1 MRTRPFPAASLAAAL
16 AVTALAVTVVAGG
29 ATARDVTAGGATAR
43 GSTAEPATARGSTA
57 DIAPT
62 RKSAADASITAFP
75 AQLPTEGYRLVDTWT
90 SREAVNSVPR
100 FKKPGGVDVAADET
114 VYAVDSQ
121 LNQVYHLDAGGQVLQ
136 RWDTDPAVGSPL
148 DVAASVDRVY
158 VVGTEGGE
166 VRNRT
171 GALQRTFQG
180 SGFKGVA
187 VGPDRRVY
195 LSRVTQA
202 GGTPTGVVELRDVD
216 GNVLGAPWKSDIF
229 PMRATFGLDVGL
241 DGRVYIAADGGVYV
255 FDAGTLT
262 ALMRVRQAIEGP
274 DLVDVAVD
282 DRGRVYAVMF
292 GQTGMLVAWKGVV
305 GTQGDYLGDVVFGGA
320 RWLAVGPG
328 AGLVVAVEGVSFA
341 GLSYLSTRDD
351 LTTQPLRWGEVGDS
365 LGQLDA
371 PRRVAVGAAG
381 DVYLVDRTERV
392 QRWSVLGNPQEQ
404 WDTPQL
410 ADVAGG
416 AARPCY
422 IRGTA
427 LACLGPSR
435 TVAWEVPGPQ
445 NGWLTAASGNS
456 SRLAVVDLA
465 NQRLALYDRSN
476 GQAAG
481 GWALSDDGSFTAVS
495 DVAMDETAVYL
506 ANRTSRRVE
515 VYSLTGELLRS
526 VDVPGVALRVAVADG
541 ALYALTRDGWIYKYD
556 ANSVLKSA
564 FDAAPGGS
572 PADLAAGPSGRV
584 YVADYHPDA
593 DGETVQEV
601 SQVLVYEPGG
611 SPPGQLPPQP
621 ERTCVVGV
629 DKRAA
634 PAQVYLGEEVSIQL
648 KVQGSCPPGEGQ
660 VDVALIVDQSGSM
673 TGAAISASQAAA
685 IGFLAEL
692 DPKGAQVAL
701 VAFSTTATVLQPLTS
716 DLRQVVRSVAKI
728 TAGGT
733 TNYTDALN
741 KALGELTGPNSRPA
755 SPRIMVMMTDGNP
768 TDRTDVE
775 DTADRVKAAGIIL
788 YTVGLGKDLD
798 RDLLRGMAS
807 SPDLFYEA
815 PSETQLSE
823 IYTTIAQRI
832 GATRLL
838 RTGLVVDEL
847 PADMELV
854 PGSMYP
860 LATVVG
866 HSLTWDLANVP
877 ITGQSLTYRV
887 KPQQPGRRPTN
898 VQASLDYVDSTGQD
912 GQLTFPV
919 PAVDV
924 LKRTRFT
931 ALLPY
936 LTKNRCRPQRADVV
950 LVFDTS
956 NSMLEPARAGSPET
970 KLQAAQAAG
979 RAFLD
984 FMVLP
989 GDQAAIV
996 NFHGTVTTP
1005 QRLTGSRV
1013 AILSALAGLQ
1023 AGAGTRIDLGLNA
1036 AAAELLSSRHQPS
1049 NTPVIVLLT
1058 DGKPSG
1064 TTEAEVIRAGQGAR
1078 ALGFQLFAIGLGDAD
1093 MDLLRF
1099 VAGSRDHIFYAPQ
1112 ADALLDIYA
1121 EIAGRALCD

>member
-1 MRTRPFPAASLAAAL
+1 MRTRFLPAARLLTALTATSLAVAAL
-16 AVTALAVTVVAGG
+16 AGG
-29 ATARDVTAGGATAR
+29 AAARGATTGA
-43 GSTAEPATARGSTA
+43 
-57 DIAPT
+57 
-62 RKSAADASITAFP
+62 P
-75 AQLPTEGYRLVDTWT
+75 AQLPSQGYRLVDTWT

-100 FKKPGGVDVAADET
+100 FKKPGGVDVAADDT
-114 VYAVDSQ
+114 LYAVDSQ
-121 LNQVYHLDAGGQVLQ
+121 LSQVYHLDSSGQVLR
-136 RWDTDPAVGSPL
+136 RWDANPAVGTPL
-148 DVAASVDRVY
+148 DVAVSVDRVY
-158 VVGTEGGE
+158 VVGTQGGE
-166 VRNRT
+166 VRNRS
-171 GALQRTFQG
+171 GVLQSTFQG

-195 LSRVTQA
+195 VSRVTQA
-202 GGTPTGVVELRDVD
+202 GGTPTGVIEIRDAD

-229 PMRATFGLDVGL
+229 PIRAAFGLDVGP
-241 DGRVYIAADGGVYV
+241 DGRVYVAADGGVYV
-255 FDAGTLT
+255 FDAGNLT

-282 DRGRVYAVMF
+282 ARGRVYAVMF

-305 GTQGDYLGDVVFGGA
+305 GTQGDYLADAILGGA

-328 AGLVVAVEGVSFA
+328 AGMVVAIEGVAFS
-341 GLSYLSTRDD
+341 GLSYLADRDI
-351 LTTQPLRWGEVGDS
+351 LAGQPLRWGEASDS

-371 PRRVAVGAAG
+371 PRRVAVGQSG
-381 DVYLVDRTERV
+381 DVYLVDRSERV

-404 WDTPQL
+404 WDTLQL
-410 ADVAGG
+410 TDVIGG
-416 AARPCY
+416 GPRPCF
-422 IRGTA
+422 IKGTA

-435 TVAWEVPGPQ
+435 TVQWEVPGPRD
-445 NGWLTAASGNS
+445 GWLTAAAGNGS
-456 SRLAVVDLA
+456 QLAAVDLA
-465 NQRLALYDRSN
+465 NQRLVLYSRAN
-476 GQAAG
+476 GQASG
-481 GWALSDDGSFTAVS
+481 GWPLGADGTFTAVS
-495 DVAMDETAVYL
+495 DVAMDESAVYL

-515 VYSLTGELLRS
+515 VLSLAGQLLRTLE
-526 VDVPGVALRVAVADG
+526 VPGDALRVAVADG
-541 ALYALTRDGWIYKYD
+541 DLYALTRDGWIYKYD
-556 ANSVLKSA
+556 PNGVLEAA

-584 YVADYHPDA
+584 YVADYHLDQV
-593 DGETVQEV
+593 GNTTNEV
-601 SQVLVYEPGG
+601 SRVLVFEPGG
-611 SPPGQLPPQP
+611 SPPSQLPVQP
-621 ERTCVVGV
+621 DRNCVVSV

-634 PAQVYLGEEVSIQL
+634 PGQLYLGEEVSVQL
-648 KVQGSCPPGEGQ
+648 RVQGSCPPGEGQ

-701 VAFSTTATVLQPLTS
+701 VAFSTTATVLQPLTR
-716 DLRQVVRSVAKI
+716 DLRQVVRAVARI

-741 KALGELTGPNSRPA
+741 KGLGELTGPNSRPA

-775 DTADRVKAAGIIL
+775 TTANRVKAAGITL
-788 YTVGLGKDLD
+788 YTVGLGKELD
-798 RDLLRGMAS
+798 RRLLEQIAS

-815 PSETQLSE
+815 PSETQLAA

-838 RTGLVVDEL
+838 RSGTVVDEL
-847 PADMELV
+847 PPDMALV
-854 PGSMYP
+854 PGSLFP
-860 LATVVG
+860 PATVVG
-866 HSLTWDLANVP
+866 RTLTWDLAQVP
-877 ITGQSLTYRV
+877 ITGQSLSYRV
-887 KPQQPGRRPTN
+887 QPRQPGRRPTN
-898 VQASLDYVDSTGQD
+898 VRAALDYVDSTGQG
-912 GQLTFPV
+912 GQLVFPV
-919 PAVDV
+919 PEVEV
-924 LKRTRFT
+924 LQRTRFT
-931 ALLPY
+931 AHLPY
-936 LTKNRCRPQRADVV
+936 LSKNRCRPQRADVV

-956 NSMLEPARAGSPET
+956 NSMLEPARAGESAT

-996 NFHGTVTTP
+996 AFNGTATTV

-1013 AILSALAGLQ
+1013 ALLAALAGLQ
-1023 AGAGTRIDLGLNA
+1023 AGSGTRIDLGINT
-1036 AAAELLSSRHQPS
+1036 AAAELLSARHQPL

-1064 TTEAEVIRAGQGAR
+1064 TTEAAVIRAGQGAR
-1078 ALGFQLFAIGLGDAD
+1078 ALGYRLYAIGLGDAD

-1099 VAGSRDHIFYAPQ
+1099 VAGSRERTFYAPT
-1112 ADALLDIYA
+1112 ADGLLDIYTA
-1121 EIAGRALCD
+1121 IAGQALCD